1 MIVSPADF
9 AAFSEATGAPYPAS
23 TAEKAQLLPV
33 ILDWKA
39 AQQQQ
44 QAENRGHNLLATALV
59 GAGTIGLGAG
69 AYGIYQKLRKQG
81 ISEPVAA
88 KIAAKSAPA
97 APQPLDLPPAAP
109 QPPARVST
117 QRLTPQQLAAQISI
131 SPAETPVSAAPD
143 GAFAADSMIPVR
155 RDKDGKL
162 SYALGA
168 LFPGNRKG
176 TAHARGR
183 GEYQLNSLWNDP
195 TWGPLLHAANTP
207 DLQQSLVAQAQEH
220 NSALAGRLQDAINLR
235 NGSASPAAAY
245 VKTEADL
252 PSPRSVPE
260 NAAFF
265 VGDSKQLLVPAPGGS
280 GWVDGSALGA
290 RARLAASDRA
300 AYGTASASDLDS
312 DGNPVDI
319 NAPKGKTNKGMLRQ
333 SYLPPDESNNAS
345 IFVNEE
351 DLSYYAKKKGA
362 FIDHAGELY
371 SPELSVEEVSRYQRL
386 MDLGL
391 IKEMPNPAA
400 GALFIPGDD
409 ASGGNPVRVQFGSSI
424 AKELLNRPIASS
436 DLGAYGKQEQIS
448 KGFSDREDS
457 VTKGMYESL
466 PGSSAVNQRR
476 GNSLLSSGE
485 KKWFAG
491 NPLFTLPLDTPSA
504 ENNYRPQRE
513 YADVSPDGL
522 FVESPRLSTS
532 EIPNSRVYTLQYGD
546 AEKTAAY
553 QQYLGSFQPQSQTD
567 RPLKAS
573 AVLAPLSDVEMRIQK
588 IESELRQAFGR
599 DPLPVEV
606 SNAYGI
612 DQNIGGQPGGMPLLS
627 PDAYSRIKERAET
640 RKLLAAQI
648 RHELESTAVAVD
660 RNGNVVSR
668 DQISSLKGSDDAYR
682 KSFPGI
688 KAGYAR
694 QAPVL
699 NDAGEVIMD
708 KRPARSADLRYFTEQ
723 DFPDAPLYIGK
734 TFSEVA
740 GAEEIP
746 DSDSYIKKDLGTPL
760 RDAAQRLIQI
770 SASGVE
776 PPPGTVVSLAR
787 EYGVAPDDIEGAAGR
802 FFGGI
807 DLRAN
812 SGFTAP
818 HAPAVG
824 GKTHSDWLTQALS
837 AMQVTKPADS
847 HTINSLLASE
857 STVDR
862 ATAAQSWLNANQ
874 ELAQVLSSQMP
885 GTSATERISLVQEA
899 LNDAADDYHR
909 AIDWA
914 ASNDSE
920 LAPRLTPGAKGFPSF
935 DQFARPYVRK
945 HVLGSALELSNAG
958 GGSAPVINLPA
969 DVAELI
975 ANEAITSG
983 TPVPKLINQRLAGV
997 KSPVE
1002 AVWKLDGILANAAS
1016 QNLDEPYTVGSK
1028 LAERFWDAAPA
1039 DDSSRV
1045 GRLKARLGATSES
1058 RVVPLYPLSPGDQM
1072 RGATPAM
1079 PIAVKFGSRFP
1090 DPGQG
1095 FGSLDQSTR
1104 DEVITAAI
1112 GAGEHLEPNK
1122 VLKNETAIAK
1132 GAIKR
1137 AAAQFKDGLITESER
1152 DAAVNAGKQ
1161 AIADAT
1167 GRQDTINSL
1176 RLQGEKLISRLN
1188 NATRGRGFLIDN
1200 NPASGNA
1207 LIRPDDSLQP
1217 ASLERLTAASDE
1229 DDLPST
1235 VSSSAGGEEADA
1247 TVRAF
1252 NSAVGR
1258 MAPGDADRANAEL
1271 RRQRLNRQADL
1282 GLANAAT
1289 QPPVRLSTPE
1299 HAYNTALAHYVRA
1312 NTLQPTVVN
1321 DAVEITEQAKE
1332 RAMAGAVGDYWDK
1345 VVGKKGIRLK
1355 ADGSLSLNGMQPFVE
1370 PSPAGIQARINGLR
1384 RRGIL

>member
-1 MIVSPADF
+1 MLVSPADF

-39 AQQQQ
+39 AQQQE
-44 QAENRGHNLLATALV
+44 QAQNRGPNLLAAALA

-88 KIAAKSAPA
+88 DIAAKSAPA
-97 APQPLDLPPAAP
+97 APQPVDLPPAAP

-117 QRLTPQQLAAQISI
+117 QRLTPQELAAQISI

-235 NGSASPAAAY
+235 NGSASPAATY
-245 VKTEADL
+245 VKSEAGL
-252 PSPRSVPE
+252 PNPRSVPE

-265 VGDSKQLLVPAPGGS
+265 VGDSKRLLVPAPGGS
-280 GWVDGSALGA
+280 GWADGSALGA

-319 NAPKGKTNKGMLRQ
+319 NAPKGKTSKGMLRE
-333 SYLPPDESNNAS
+333 SYLPPDENDNAS
-345 IFVNEE
+345 IFVSEN
-351 DLSYYAKKKGA
+351 DLSDRARQLGA
-362 FIDHAGELY
+362 FI
-371 SPELSVEEVSRYQRL
+371 
-386 MDLGL
+386 
-391 IKEMPNPAA
+391 
-400 GALFIPGDD
+400 GDD
-409 ASGGNPVRVQFGSSI
+409 DALYLPGEETADGGSQPPRRVRFGSGV
-424 AKELLNRPIASS
+424 ARHLLNRPIAGS
-436 DLGAYGKQEQIS
+436 DLGAYGEQEQVS

-457 VTKGMYESL
+457 ATKGMYEKL
-466 PGSSAVNQRR
+466 PASSMNLKALRLKQSFGWDLVPAATRVR
-476 GNSLLSSGE
+476 EDGTVVFE
-485 KKWFAG
+485 PAHY
-491 NPLFTLPLDTPSA
+491 
-504 ENNYRPQRE
+504 EERP
-513 YADVSPDGL
+513 YTGG
-522 FVESPRLSTS
+522 
-532 EIPNSRVYTLQYGD
+532 VYT
-546 AEKTAAY
+546 
-553 QQYLGSFQPQSQTD
+553 
-567 RPLKAS
+567 
-573 AVLAPLSDVEMRIQK
+573 
-588 IESELRQAFGR
+588 
-599 DPLPVEV
+599 
-606 SNAYGI
+606 
-612 DQNIGGQPGGMPLLS
+612 
-627 PDAYSRIKERAET
+627 
-640 RKLLAAQI
+640 
-648 RHELESTAVAVD
+648 
-660 RNGNVVSR
+660 
-668 DQISSLKGSDDAYR
+668 
-682 KSFPGI
+682 
-688 KAGYAR
+688 
-694 QAPVL
+694 
-699 NDAGEVIMD
+699 
-708 KRPARSADLRYFTEQ
+708 
-723 DFPDAPLYIGK
+723 GK

-760 RDAAQRLIQI
+760 PDAARRLIKI

-787 EYGVAPDDIEGAAGR
+787 EYGVAPDDIEAAAGR
-802 FFGGI
+802 FFGGV

-818 HAPAVG
+818 HARAVG

-847 HTINSLLASE
+847 HTINNLLASE

-914 ASNDSE
+914 ASNDPE

-983 TPVPKLINQRLAGV
+983 TPVPELINQRLAGV

-1045 GRLKARLGATSES
+1045 GRLKDRLTATSQS
-1058 RVVPLYPLSPGDQM
+1058 RYAQGDPLNGGSSV
-1072 RGATPAM
+1072 M

-1122 VLKNETAIAK
+1122 VLKNETATAK

-1161 AIADAT
+1161 ALADAT

-1200 NPASGNA
+1200 DPASGNA

-1217 ASLERLTAASDE
+1217 ASLERLTAASGE
-1229 DDLPST
+1229 DNLPSA
-1235 VSSSAGGEEADA
+1235 VSSSAGGEEVDA
-1247 TVRAF
+1247 TVRAY
-1252 NSAVGR
+1252 NSAVGP
-1258 MAPGDADRANAEL
+1258 MAPGEADRANAEL
-1271 RRQRLNRQADL
+1271 RRQRLNRQADTQSNLRVQQLIEQNL
-1282 GLANAAT
+1282 GLAAAGP
-1289 QPPVRLSTPE
+1289 QPSVRLSTPE
-1299 HAYNTALAHYVRA
+1299 HAFNTAKAHFIRA
-1312 NTLQPTVVN
+1312 NTLQPTPIGTVEPGTPLPPARTSPQPAKQTPFAMPDQVTKTVRN
-1321 DAVEITEQAKE
+1321 WDTGDMHLFPDGTAAQIRSVEGSRSEPRPFQGALAEEKPLYRDGRLRKGMSYSNERIAVDPAQLQGGVAVAPVTPTQVEMSSNARVALAPPSVQAQQ

-1345 VVGKKGIRLK
+1345 VIGSKGFRPK
-1355 ADGSLSLNGMQPFVE
+1355 ADGSPSLNGMQPFVA